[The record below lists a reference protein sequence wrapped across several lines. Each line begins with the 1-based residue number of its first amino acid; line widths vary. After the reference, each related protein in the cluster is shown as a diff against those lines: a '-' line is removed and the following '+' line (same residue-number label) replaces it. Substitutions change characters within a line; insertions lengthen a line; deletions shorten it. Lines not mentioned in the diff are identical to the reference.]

1 VSGHIHTLQ
10 TITENGKLFEKG
22 GLKAGMFHTIDPDRK
37 LGQSDKILISEGYAT
52 GASVHMATNEPTV
65 VAFDASNLEPVAKS
79 LKEKYPQCQI
89 AIVGDNDH
97 HLKNNVGVE
106 KAAKAAKAVGGISI
120 VPKFTNAERGQG
132 LSDFND
138 LHQSSGLGE
147 VKNQLSGLFKQQNKI
162 AKKQQTAKAMAM

>member
-1 VSGHIHTLQ
+1 
-10 TITENGKLFEKG
+10 
-22 GLKAGMFHTIDPDRK
+22 
-37 LGQSDKILISEGYAT
+37 
-52 GASVHMATNEPTV
+52 MATNEPTV